1 MHRNEEDEEGRKE
14 IVYPMLYSWR
24 NRRDID
30 GCRRLT
36 AGMRSAAEDGHRNVQ
51 QSLLSVRHLRLVE
64 ACIGRRNGIA
74 WLLPLLFH
82 GEGTEYGY

>member
-14 IVYPMLYSWR
+14 TVYPMLYSWR
-24 NRRDID
+24 NRWDID
-30 GCRRLT
+30 GCRRLA

-51 QSLLSVRHLRLVE
+51 QSLLSVRRLRLVE
-64 ACIGRRNGIA
+64 SCIGRRNGSA
-74 WLLPLLFH
+74 WVLPLLLH